1 MSYFLTDRY
10 IKGLFSMNILC
21 KDLNESQF
29 FTTILFICLN
39 YFSVPT
45 APPENLMVGWFNE
58 STAYAH
64 WRPPPSSE
72 MNGHLLGYKV
82 SAPLVLFYTCNA
94 LLPYL
99 SKHNTIDI
107 KVFGRVLSR
116 NIFKVTIVS

>member
-1 MSYFLTDRY
+1 M
-10 IKGLFSMNILC
+10 
-21 KDLNESQF
+21 
-29 FTTILFICLN
+29 
-39 YFSVPT
+39 PT

-99 SKHNTIDI
+99 SLKHNTIDI
-107 KVFGRVLSR
+107 KAFGRVLSR
-116 NIFKVTIVS
+116 NIFKVRII